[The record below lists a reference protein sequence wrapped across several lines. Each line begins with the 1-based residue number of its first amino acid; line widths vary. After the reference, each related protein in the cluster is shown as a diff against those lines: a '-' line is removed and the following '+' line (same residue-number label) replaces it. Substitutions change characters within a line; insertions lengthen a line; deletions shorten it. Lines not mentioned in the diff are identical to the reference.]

1 MDVYEAADANV
12 AAAVS
17 LFGRYGAGS
26 VLDVRPGLLLV
37 AAASEYAGAFH
48 NAALR
53 TDPTADPH
61 RVVDDMQSFGRAH
74 RRDMV
79 LWASTHRDQDLAEVA
94 EARGLRIRS
103 TAVGMALRTPPTV
116 EQPGDIELVA
126 ADVDGFAAVHRDVVA
141 DVDAVPQ
148 FASAGVLLAPGVSS
162 LVAYADGTPVSCAMA
177 VRSGRTA
184 GIYWVATRPAARR
197 RGYGSLV
204 TAAVARLGFE
214 QGAEVVVLQ
223 ATAMGAP
230 VYEALGFEAFTEYRR
245 FGQPGSR

>member
-1 MDVYEAADANV
+1 MDVHEAADANI
-12 AAAVS
+12 AAAFS
-17 LFGRYGAGS
+17 LFGRYGAGA

-53 TDPTADPH
+53 TDPATDPLQ
-61 RVVDDMQSFGRAH
+61 VVEDMQSFGRAH

-79 LWASTHRDQDLAEVA
+79 LWASTHRDADLADVA

-103 TAVGMALRTPPTV
+103 TAVGMALRTPPALGLPV
-116 EQPGDIELVA
+116 GVELVA
-126 ADVDGFAAVHRDVVA
+126 DDPEAFAAVHREVVA
-141 DVDAVPQ
+141 DVEAVPQ
-148 FASAGVLLAPGVSS
+148 FASAGVLLSPDVSS
-162 LVAYADGTPVSCAMA
+162 VVAYTDGTPVACAMV

-184 GIYWVATRPAARR
+184 GVYWVATRPAARR
-197 RGYGSLV
+197 RGYGRLV
-204 TAAVARLGFE
+204 TAAVARAGFE

-223 ATAMGAP
+223 ATAMGVS

-245 FGQPGSR
+245 LGQVGRR